1 MVNDRKGPG
10 KVGKKGIREK
20 EGQKGSIEGGEKG
33 KMGLTK
39 YSEHEISRY
48 F

>member
-20 EGQKGSIEGGEKG
+20 EGQKGSIGGEKR

-48 F
+48 V